1 MEAKMIGGNQSST
14 TKQEGEYE
22 DMVMLGN
29 GNDQVT
35 TTRTGD
41 YRKNGNMMSEADK
54 ASAGKTEKDVVI
66 EIGSGSDGHGPSIYQ
81 SREEEPIV
89 NIPRVPEA
97 LRRGDND
104 AYEPKVISFGPYHRG
119 NHRLQ
124 PMERLKWENL
134 RRILNERECRLSD
147 YLDKIAPME
156 NRVRSCYSDDINL
169 LKSRDLVEMMLLDS
183 CFIIHFMR
191 GSDLPIPDD
200 KIWMW
205 ELIQNDMLLL
215 ENQLPLFLVE
225 YVYHLIIDEHQRRD
239 FTENALEFFSD
250 VYYKENP
257 GTAGISPRGVRH
269 LFHLYH
275 KFLFFGEEGC
285 TPASAKR
292 PISGAKS
299 LEERGIK
306 FKPMTSE
313 KVMDVQFNRG
323 TMEIKPLR
331 IDASNIS
338 LFKNLIALERLD
350 PCTEPLLTGY
360 AKFMDYIIDTS
371 KDVALLRKKGII
383 IRACGSDE
391 EVATIF
397 NQLTSGA
404 LDYQPTKVM
413 RIYRDVEKYCR
424 SKSRYWRVILFRD
437 YCSNPWTSAKV
448 FAAVILLVLAFLQT
462 FFSVYPYFRPPSAN

>member
-1 MEAKMIGGNQSST
+1 MEAKMTGGNQSPT
-14 TKQEGEYE
+14 TKQRGEYE
-22 DMVMLGN
+22 DMVMMGN
-29 GNDQVT
+29 GNEVS

-54 ASAGKTEKDVVI
+54 ASASKTAKDVVI
-66 EIGSGSDGHGPSIYQ
+66 EITSGSDGHGPSIYQ

-97 LRRGDND
+97 IRRGDND

-124 PMERLKWENL
+124 PMEKLKWENL
-134 RRILNERECRLSD
+134 QRILDKRECRLSD

-156 NRVRSCYSDDINL
+156 NRVRSCYSDDIKL

-183 CFIIHFMR
+183 CFIIHFVR
-191 GSDLPIPDD
+191 GSDLPIPED
-200 KIWMW
+200 KIWIW
-205 ELIQNDMLLL
+205 DLIYNDMLLL

-225 YVYHLIIDEHQRRD
+225 YVFHLIKDEHQRQD
-239 FTENALEFFSD
+239 FTENALDFFSNVD
-250 VYYKENP
+250 NKENP

-299 LEERGIK
+299 LEEWGIE
-306 FKPMTSE
+306 FRTMTSK
-313 KVMDVQFNRG
+313 KVMDVKFNRG

-360 AKFMDYIIDTS
+360 AMFMDYIIDTS

-383 IRACGSDE
+383 IRAFGSDE

-397 NQLTSGA
+397 NQLTGGA
-404 LDYQPTKVM
+404 MDYQPAKV
-413 RIYRDVEKYCR
+413 RGIYQAVEKYCR
-424 SKSRYWRVILFRD
+424 NKHRYWLVILLRD
-437 YCSNPWTSAKV
+437 YFSNPWTSAKV
-448 FAAVILLVLAFLQT
+448 FAAVILLVLAFIQT
-462 FFSVYPYFRPPSAN
+462 FFSMYSYFRPPSAN